1 MASSD
6 STMTDTVIVRQVRTK
21 YHWPAMQ
28 LNFWLLIMLVGSAT
42 ILGVFSSFITVQQ
55 QLQVGIPWFVF
66 VLLIVSSHLLIYIVQ
81 VLSLLDHRLRTRNPL
96 HPRHVIPDI
105 PPAATTR
112 HSGNG
117 LLYFIRAMDGRT
129 DRHLH

>member
-6 STMTDTVIVRQVRTK
+6 TTMTDTVIVRQVRTK

-55 QLQVGIPWFVF
+55 QLQVGIPWFE
-66 VLLIVSSHLLIYIVQ
+66 LSSIVSSP
-81 VLSLLDHRLRTRNPL
+81 SAN
-96 HPRHVIPDI
+96 
-105 PPAATTR
+105 
-112 HSGNG
+112 
-117 LLYFIRAMDGRT
+117 
-129 DRHLH
+129 